1 MSDLSSS
8 SIESHM
14 YAVFFVSPSSGG
26 RRELEKQLS
35 SKPRGTNRTK
45 MTQGSLF
52 LESVVKKVVSDIPWS
67 PCNLSTC
74 KIRLIVGRIC
84 MVGVKV
90 WVVSR
95 CLWVIQV

>member
-35 SKPRGTNRTK
+35 SKVRGTNRTK

-52 LESVVKKVVSDIPWS
+52 LESVVKKVLYKCHRFS
-67 PCNLSTC
+67 
-74 KIRLIVGRIC
+74 
-84 MVGVKV
+84 
-90 WVVSR
+90 VVFPMS
-95 CLWVIQV
+95 VPV